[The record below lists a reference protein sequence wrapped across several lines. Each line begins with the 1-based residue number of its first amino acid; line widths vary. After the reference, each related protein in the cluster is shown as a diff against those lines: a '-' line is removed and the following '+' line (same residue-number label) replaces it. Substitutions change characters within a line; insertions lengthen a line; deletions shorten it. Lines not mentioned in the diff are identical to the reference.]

1 MATLI
6 QKLGD
11 RIRYIWAYNI
21 MGPLNLTHTHKSN
34 TFHISQTVRFRPSS
48 KELLT
53 SFKVELF
60 IRFIMNSL
68 RLM

>member
-1 MATLI
+1 
-6 QKLGD
+6 
-11 RIRYIWAYNI
+11 
-21 MGPLNLTHTHKSN
+21 MGPLNLTQTNKFNIS
-34 TFHISQTVRFRPSS
+34 HISQTVRFRPSS

-53 SFKVELF
+53 SFKDELF